1 MTRTLQEEGGTLGR
15 KYETVIFDL
24 DGTLLDYASAQRE
37 AVSATAAEME
47 LHMPEGQLMELV
59 DSDEVQA
66 LEACRPGAPERD
78 SPGMEGAFRR
88 YGVETDPVE
97 FLDRYYRHLSAHHGT
112 VEGALETLRR
122 LKQTGVSV
130 GLVSNGPG
138 GVQRPRVRE
147 SGIIE
152 YLDAIVLS
160 CEVGMAKPDPEI
172 LRLAMRL
179 LEASPASTLF
189 VGDSTSSDLPAAE
202 AAGVDFVLLSSRG
215 DFPESGRRVLD
226 ATSLRQVLDLVLGS

>member
-1 MTRTLQEEGGTLGR
+1 MIRTLQEEGGSLGR

-47 LHMPEGQLMELV
+47 LHIPGEKLLELV

-66 LEACRPGAPERD
+66 LEACRPGAPGKD

-88 YGVETDPVE
+88 YGVEADPAE
-97 FLDRYYRHLSAHHGT
+97 FLDRYYGHLSMHHGT
-112 VEGALETLRR
+112 VEGALETLRK
-122 LKQTGVSV
+122 LKEAGVSV

-138 GVQRPRVRE
+138 EVQRPRVRE

-172 LRLAMRL
+172 LGLAMRL
-179 LEASPASTLF
+179 LEASPGSTLF

-202 AAGVDFVLLSSRG
+202 AAGVDFVLLSSGG

-226 ATSLRQVLDLVLGS
+226 ATSLRQVLDLVFGS

>member
-1 MTRTLQEEGGTLGR
+1 MER

-47 LHMPEGQLMELV
+47 LHVPEEKLLELV

-66 LEACRPGAPERD
+66 LEACRPGAPGKD
-78 SPGMEGAFRR
+78 SPGMENAFRR
-88 YGVETDPVE
+88 CGVEADPAE
-97 FLDRYYRHLSAHHGT
+97 FLNRYYGHLSMHHGT
-112 VEGALETLRR
+112 VEGALETLRK
-122 LKQTGVSV
+122 LKETGISI

-138 GVQRPRVRE
+138 EVQRPRIRE

-160 CEVGMAKPDPEI
+160 CEAGMAKPDPEI
-172 LRLAMRL
+172 LGLAMRL
-179 LEASPASTLF
+179 LEASPQTTLF
-189 VGDSTSSDLPAAE
+189 AGDSTSSDLPAAE
-202 AAGVDFVLLSSRG
+202 AAGVDFVLLSPDG
-215 DFPESGRRVLD
+215 GFPDEGRRVLD
-226 ATSLRQVLDLVLGS
+226 ATSLPQVRDLVLGS